1 MLKPKTTLIKYI
13 TISMMAIFPVLFLN
27 NCRQSDS
34 SFTWQINDL
43 EYFEAPGLN
52 VLVFHNSYAVGKQ
65 AGIEIIQHGER
76 VATNGYISLDLREG
90 GEGELPAQAKATR
103 KIDQENGSIAT
114 SVTYPEFEFNYTI
127 NIEAEGEVL
136 RVSVDLEQPL
146 REEWRNSAIFKL
158 EFFPSAYFG
167 KTFQLGETS
176 DVFPR
181 QVNGPTVID
190 ADGRIR
196 PTPLATGT
204 RFVIAAEDPLLKM
217 EIEQVEGELELIDG
231 RYLNRHEWV
240 YLQSRIPAGKTAG
253 AIEWIIKLNS
263 VPGWERDPMIAFSQ
277 VGYHP
282 EQIKHAIIELDQH
295 TKSAG
300 KASLLRIRE
309 EGGTEEVLSYNPER
323 WGKFLRYEYA
333 VFDFSSITD
342 PGMYMIRYGD
352 QKSEP
357 FRIAVDVYK
366 RNVWQPTL
374 ESFLPIQMCHMRV
387 KDRWRVWH
395 DACHLDDAL
404 QAPVSIEHAD
414 GYRSYAKTETQYK
427 PMTSIP
433 GLNRGGW
440 HDAGDN
446 DLAAGSQASTLYY
459 LALASEIFDVKTDQT
474 AVDQE
479 KRLVVLHRPDGIP
492 DLVQQVKHGVE
503 NLLTGYRIAGH
514 CFPGIVETR
523 EGRAFLGDV
532 ASLTDQKFYD
542 ASLKP
547 DQVAGNYSGVQ
558 DDRWVFT
565 NKHTPLEYKAVYAL
579 AAGSRVLRGYEDD
592 LADECLATAE
602 KVWAFEQS
610 HGPVD
615 QPNAYTPRDIEVQ
628 EILATAELLVTT
640 EGNQYRERIIE
651 LMPVIIENIGSTGWS
666 IVQTLDR
673 VNDDSFRNAIIDGL
687 MKYKEELDILL
698 AETPFG
704 VPWQPRIW
712 GIGWS
717 IQYYAVEQFYLN
729 QAFPDIF
736 DRENVL
742 RVVNYV
748 LGCHP
753 ASNTSLV
760 SGVGAH
766 SLTEAYG
773 FNMHEWSYI
782 PGGVVSGTAL
792 VRPDLPELK
801 EPFPY
806 LWQQT
811 EYVIGGAATY
821 IFCVLA
827 ADRLLNG

>member
-1 MLKPKTTLIKYI
+1 MKLKSTLLKYMI
-13 TISMMAIFPVLFLN
+13 ISLIALVCFSFFN
-27 NCRQSDS
+27 NCEQNDS
-34 SFTWQINDL
+34 SVTWQINDL
-43 EYFEAPGLN
+43 EYFEATGLN

-76 VATNGYISLDLREG
+76 VATNGYISLELLDG
-90 GEGELPAQAKATR
+90 GEGELPAQAEAHR
-103 KIDQENGSIAT
+103 IVDQNNGSIKTRIA
-114 SVTYPEFEFNYTI
+114 YPEFEFNYLI
-127 NIEAEGEVL
+127 NIEAEGEAL
-136 RVSVDLEQPL
+136 RLSVDLDQPL

-158 EFFPSAYFG
+158 EFYPSAYFG

-176 DVFPR
+176 DIFPR
-181 QVNGPTVID
+181 QLNGPTVID
-190 ADGRIR
+190 AEGKIR
-196 PTPLATGT
+196 PTPLATGNKLI
-204 RFVIAAEDPLLKM
+204 IAAEDPLLKM

-231 RYLNRHEWV
+231 RYLNRHGWFF
-240 YLQSRIPAGKTAG
+240 LQSRIPVGKTAG
-253 AIEWIIKLNS
+253 ALEWIINLNS
-263 VPGWERDPMIAFSQ
+263 VAGWERDPMIACSQ

-282 EQIKHAIIELDQH
+282 EQIKHAIIELDPN
-295 TKSAG
+295 TNAAG
-300 KASLLRIRE
+300 KASLHRIKRK
-309 EGGTEEVLSYNPER
+309 GGTEEVLSSIPDR

-333 VFDFSSITD
+333 IFDFSSITV
-342 PGMYMIRYGD
+342 PGLYMIRYDD

-357 FRIAVDVYK
+357 FQIAVDVYK

-374 ESFLPIQMCHMRV
+374 ESFLPIQMCHMRI

-404 QAPVSIEHAD
+404 QAPLSIEHSD
-414 GYRSYAKTETQYK
+414 GYSSYAKTETQYK

-433 GLNRGGW
+433 GLNQGGW

-446 DLAAGSQASTLYY
+446 DLAAGSQAGTLYY
-459 LALASEIFDVKTDQT
+459 LALASESFNVKTDQT

-479 KRLVVLHRPDGIP
+479 NRLVVLHRPDGIP
-492 DLVQQVKHGVE
+492 DIVQQVKHGVE

-542 ASLKP
+542 TSFKP
-547 DQVAGNYSGVQ
+547 DQVEGNYSGVS

-565 NKHTPLEYKAVYAL
+565 NKHTPLEYKATYAL
-579 AAGSRVLRGYEDD
+579 AAASRVLRGYEDD

-602 KVWAFEQS
+602 KVWTFEQNHS
-610 HGPVD
+610 PVA

-640 EGNQYRERIIE
+640 DGNQYRERLID
-651 LMPVIIENIGSTGWS
+651 LMPVIIEHIGSTGWLV
-666 IVQTLDR
+666 VQALDS
-673 VNDDSFRNAIIDGL
+673 VNDDSFRSAIIDGL
-687 MKYKEELDILL
+687 RKYKEELDVLL

-704 VPWQPRIW
+704 VPWQPKIW
-712 GIGWS
+712 GVGWN
-717 IQYYAVEQFYLN
+717 IQRYAVEQFYLN

-736 DRENVL
+736 NREHL
-742 RVVNYV
+742 FSVVNYV

-753 ASNTSLV
+753 ASNTSFV

-766 SLTEAYG
+766 SILEAYG

-782 PGGVVSGTAL
+782 PGGVISGTAL

-806 LWQQT
+806 LWQQS

-827 ADRLLNG
+827 ADKLLNG